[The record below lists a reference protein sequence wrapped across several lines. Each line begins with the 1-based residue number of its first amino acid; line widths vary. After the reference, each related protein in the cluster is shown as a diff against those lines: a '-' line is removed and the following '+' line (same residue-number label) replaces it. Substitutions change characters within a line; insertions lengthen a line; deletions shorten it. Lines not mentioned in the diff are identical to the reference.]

1 MFYSNAE
8 ATVSCV
14 DAECDGEMKLEW
26 EEYWKDSDMDVT
38 ETVEE
43 LRDCPVCGTKYTFC
57 LNNWS
62 DTAEDE
68 YTLNIYC

>member
-14 DAECDGEMKLEW
+14 DAECNGEMELDW
-26 EEYWKDSDMDVT
+26 DWKWDDEDLDVT

-43 LRDCPVCGTKYTFC
+43 VKDCPVCGTRYAFI
-57 LNNWS
+57 LNDWS